1 MLRTYLT
8 SVWSRCTQI
17 WCVLTIFLESR
28 YENHYL
34 SSEPLFGKNL
44 VIIIVLSKRT
54 EGALHRKACACK
66 FILLRADHNNV
77 YNSNEVK

>member
-34 SSEPLFGKNL
+34 SSDPLFGKKIGYNNR
-44 VIIIVLSKRT
+44 IIQKNGGST
-54 EGALHRKACACK
+54 TQ
-66 FILLRADHNNV
+66 F
-77 YNSNEVK
+77 SVKLT